1 MKGTTLSH
9 VSCSSF
15 VIRSFVIYF
24 LLLSPLIA
32 CEIHLFMMIVRYTL
46 PYTLIIVLCNV
57 DAFLMQFRSKVYEKR
72 SSVLYSNEQIEQDSS
87 ALDPDIARQFKVVIC
102 ASDACNKKSLNTFGL
117 EEYALF
123 AGILER
129 RDENHRQ
136 LPLRVE
142 EGTCM
147 GSCKFGPCIG
157 VEHEDYEG
165 YIGLD
170 GMKMDELQD
179 RVFKT

>member
-1 MKGTTLSH
+1 
-9 VSCSSF
+9 
-15 VIRSFVIYF
+15 
-24 LLLSPLIA
+24 
-32 CEIHLFMMIVRYTL
+32 MMIMIRFIF
-46 PYTLIIVLCNV
+46 TLILCTIAINNAN
-57 DAFLMQFRSKVYEKR
+57 AFLHTLRTKIHENWSL
-72 SSVLYSNEQIEQDSS
+72 VLHSNEKQIEQDTSS
-87 ALDPDIARQFKVVIC
+87 LDPDIARQFKVVIC
-102 ASDACNKKSLNTFGL
+102 ASDACNKKSRNTFGL

-129 RDENHRQ
+129 RDEYHHN
-136 LPLRVE
+136 LPLRIE

-147 GSCKFGPCIG
+147 GNCKFGPCIG

-165 YIGLD
+165 YVGLE

>member
-1 MKGTTLSH
+1 M
-9 VSCSSF
+9 
-15 VIRSFVIYF
+15 IRSLFT
-24 LLLSPLIA
+24 IA
-32 CEIHLFMMIVRYTL
+32 L
-46 PYTLIIVLCNV
+46 YTLILCNTN
-57 DAFLMQFRSKVYEKR
+57 AFVNQFRTKIYKR
-72 SSVLYSNEQIEQDSS
+72 WNSVLYLNEQISS
-87 ALDPDIARQFKVVIC
+87 LDPDIARQFKVVIC

-129 RDENHRQ
+129 RDEHHQ
-136 LPLRVE
+136 KLPLRIE

-147 GSCKFGPCIG
+147 GNCKFGPCIG

-165 YIGLD
+165 YVGLE
-170 GMKMDELQD
+170 GMKVDELQD